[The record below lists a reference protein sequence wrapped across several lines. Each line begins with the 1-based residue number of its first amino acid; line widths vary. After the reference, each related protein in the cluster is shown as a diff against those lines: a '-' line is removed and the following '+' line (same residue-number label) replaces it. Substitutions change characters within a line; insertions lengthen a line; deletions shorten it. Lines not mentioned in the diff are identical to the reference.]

1 MTVLAHISDL
11 HFGRIDDKAAE
22 ALISDLLDHAP
33 DLILVSGDLTQG
45 AHYSEFLAARQYL
58 DSLDVPWLS
67 VPGNHDISPY
77 RLFERFTDPFRAYRT
92 FIHKTTEPVHVGD
105 DVVVVGINTA
115 RRMAL
120 ELNWA
125 HGRIS
130 RRQIK
135 RAVQE
140 FDRAPGDRV
149 RIVVAHHPFLAP
161 EDEPGTRLVGRSA
174 EALERFADAGV
185 RLVLAGHL
193 HRGYIRVATPTEVPR
208 PGELKVVQAASAIST
223 RLRGEPNAYNL
234 ITVAGGDLDIR
245 TRIFEGGRWRT
256 SGAEVVLPASGA
268 AAPAATD

>member
-11 HFGRIDDKAAE
+11 HFGRVDEKAAE
-22 ALISDLLDHAP
+22 ALITDLQDHSP

-105 DVVVVGINTA
+105 DVVVVGVNTA

-130 RRQIK
+130 RRQI
-135 RAVQE
+135 RRVEQE
-140 FDRAPGDRV
+140 FARVPEDRV
-149 RIVVAHHPFLAP
+149 KIVVAHHPFQAP
-161 EDEPGTRLVGRSA
+161 ENEPRTRLVGRSV
-174 EALERFADAGV
+174 EALERFANAGV

-193 HRGYIRVATPTEVPR
+193 HRGYIRVVTPTEVAR
-208 PGELKVVQAASAIST
+208 TGDLKVVQAASAMST
-223 RLRGEPNAYNL
+223 RLRGEPNAYNI

-245 TRIFEGGRWRT
+245 TRIFEGRKWRT
-256 SGAEVVLPASGA
+256 SDADVVIPARGQAPIGAP
-268 AAPAATD
+268 D

>member
-11 HFGRIDDKAAE
+11 HFGRIDEKVAE
-22 ALISDLLDHAP
+22 ALITDLLDHAP

-105 DVVVVGINTA
+105 DVVVVGVNTA
-115 RRMAL
+115 RRMAF

-135 RAVQE
+135 RVEQE
-140 FDRAPGDRV
+140 LARAPDGRV
-149 RIVVAHHPFLAP
+149 KIVVAHHPFQAP
-161 EDEPGTRLVGRSA
+161 ENEPGTRLVGRSA
-174 EALERFADAGV
+174 EALARFADAGV

-193 HRGYIRVATPTEVPR
+193 HRGYIRVATPTEVTR
-208 PGELKVVQAASAIST
+208 SGDLKVVQAASAIST
-223 RLRGEPNAYNL
+223 RLRGEPNAYNI
-234 ITVAGGDLDIR
+234 ITVTGGDLDIR
-245 TRIFEGGRWRT
+245 TRIFEGGQWRT
-256 SGAEVVLPASGA
+256 SDVDVSLPASGETVA
-268 AAPAATD
+268 VAPD